1 VAISERYRHVEP
13 FLDER
18 ARRVWAAAE
27 VKAAGKRSLSLVSR
41 ATGLARGTIMAGL
54 RDIEAQGSATPANP
68 SVLSKIRR
76 PGAGR
81 KSADS
86 KDRDL
91 LPALERL
98 VSPATRG
105 DPQSPLRWT
114 SKSTQKLATVLT
126 AQGHGVGARTVARL
140 LSVLGYSLQANQ
152 KSREGRPQNPD
163 RNAQFEFINQTA
175 IEHMSAGQPV
185 ISVDT
190 KKKELVGEFRNGGR
204 EYSPKGEPE
213 KVLTHDFITDSKGR
227 IIPYGV
233 YDLKANAGWVSV
245 GVDHDTSA
253 FAVETIRRWWHNMG
267 SVTYPHAQRL
277 LITADCGGSNGAR
290 VRLWKTELQ
299 QLSDELH
306 LELSVCH
313 FPPGTSK
320 WNKIEHRL
328 FSHITMNWRGKPLI
342 SHVLSDN

>member
-1 VAISERYRHVEP
+1 
-13 FLDER
+13 
-18 ARRVWAAAE
+18 
-27 VKAAGKRSLSLVSR
+27 
-41 ATGLARGTIMAGL
+41 M
-54 RDIEAQGSATPANP
+54 
-68 SVLSKIRR
+68 
-76 PGAGR
+76 
-81 KSADS
+81 
-86 KDRDL
+86 
-91 LPALERL
+91 PALERL

-114 SKSTQKLATVLT
+114 SKSTQKLAAVLT
-126 AQGHGVGARTVARL
+126 AQGHSVGARTVARL

-152 KSREGRPQNPD
+152 KAREGRPQNPD
-163 RNAQFEFINQTA
+163 RNAQFEFISQMA
-175 IEHMSAGQPV
+175 IEHMSDGQPV

-190 KKKELVGEFRNGGR
+190 KKKELVGEFCNGGR
-204 EYSPKGEPE
+204 EYSPKDEPE
-213 KVLTHDFITDSKGR
+213 KVLIHDFITNSKGR
-227 IIPYGV
+227 VIPYGV
-233 YDLKANAGWVSV
+233 YDLKTNTGWVSV

-267 SVTYPHAQRL
+267 RVTYPHAQRL
-277 LITADCGGSNGAR
+277 QITADCGGSNGAR

-342 SHVLSDN
+342 SHEAIINLIAGTTTKTGLTIKAAMDPGSYPKGKKIPPKQMRELSIRMIGPHDGWSYVITPRTTAN